1 MILEHYSK
9 KQKQVLKCVTPVI
22 PRAKNAIFREIEGSE
37 ELHFIRLRRDPKR
50 PDDEYGHIS
59 IQSGDSGGP
68 LWRECKDGKAELIA
82 VWLGTRPR
90 HASVPLGAYSSSQ
103 YEQDLITKCANF
115 ATRITRQ
122 MVEWFRL
129 IEISN

>member
-59 IQSGDSGGP
+59 IYFQDSGGH
-68 LWRECKDGKAELIA
+68 LWRECKNGKNSAILTE
-82 VWLGTRPR
+82 
-90 HASVPLGAYSSSQ
+90 
-103 YEQDLITKCANF
+103 
-115 ATRITRQ
+115 
-122 MVEWFRL
+122 
-129 IEISN
+129 